1 MSSDYGTA
9 VAESAEFADLANVYR
24 RELLAHCYRML
35 GSYQDAEDLVQETL
49 VRAWRGYQ
57 RFDGRSSV
65 RTWLHRIATNA
76 CLTALASAERRILP
90 TGLGSPIDSGQP
102 VLSRLDAAPWLQP
115 APTSRLLDQADDPAA
130 IVALRDSTRLALVAA
145 YQLLPPRQRA
155 VLLLVDVAAFS
166 PAEVAGLLDISVTAV
181 RSLLQRARSAIAS
194 ALPDQD
200 RVVTSPDLDSE
211 TLRRYLAVLE
221 SGDASQLAE
230 LLRADVTYEMPP
242 IAGWFSGRAA
252 VLDHHARRVFSRP
265 RTALLTSAN
274 GYPALAMYH
283 SDDGRFRAHGIHLLE
298 QAAGSITRIVV
309 FLDPELFPAFGL
321 TTTLPERPAK

>member
-1 MSSDYGTA
+1 VSGDYGTA
-9 VAESAEFADLANVYR
+9 VAESAESAEFADLADGYR

-90 TGLGSPIDSGQP
+90 SGLGNPVDSGQTALP
-102 VLSRLDAAPWLQP
+102 RLDAAPWLQP
-115 APTSRLLDQADDPAA
+115 APTGGLLDQADDPAA

-155 VLLLVDVAAFS
+155 ALLLVDVAAFS
-166 PAEVAGLLDISVTAV
+166 PAEVAGLLDVSVTAV
-181 RSLLQRARSAIAS
+181 RSLLQRARSAIAT

-200 RVVTSPDLDSE
+200 SVVAPPDLDSE
-211 TLRRYLAVLE
+211 TLRRYLAALE
-221 SGDASQLAE
+221 SGDANQLAE

-252 VLDHHARRVFSRP
+252 VLDHHNRRVFTRR

-274 GYPALAMYH
+274 GYPALGMYT
-283 SDDGRFRAHGIHLLE
+283 SDDGRCFRAHGIHLLE
-298 QAAGSITRIVV
+298 QSAGSITRIVV
-309 FLDPELFPAFGL
+309 FLKPELFPAFGL
-321 TTTLPERPAK
+321 TPTLP